1 MQVPTGVYRSAAYD
15 ANGRLNLFAQRAAS
29 GRDDRLHRVLVQWCR
44 HGAEKMGLGKST
56 CVSGHDQ
63 LEILLV
69 GWWRGIR
76 H

>member
-15 ANGRLNLFAQRAAS
+15 VNGRLNLFAQRAAS

-56 CVSGHDQ
+56 CVSVMTN
-63 LEILLV
+63 L
-69 GWWRGIR
+69 RFY
-76 H
+76 